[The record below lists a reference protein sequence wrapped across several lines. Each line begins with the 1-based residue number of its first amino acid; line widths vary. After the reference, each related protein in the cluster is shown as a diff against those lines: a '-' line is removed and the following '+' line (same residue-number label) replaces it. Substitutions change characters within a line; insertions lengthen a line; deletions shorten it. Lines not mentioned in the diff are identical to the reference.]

1 MLDGGE
7 RVEHSRGDEDE
18 GEAVGPDHPLA
29 VNGDVTVTRG
39 DEGGDSEEEP
49 EAGLGP
55 CFGVEVGEGGAYGF
69 KVMADDERGG
79 SGDEDADDVDLAKKA
94 VEGRVSLAET
104 GGELQGAE
112 EESRESGE
120 SVGKEDEFFA
130 EDAGA
135 VRAAGREERVLGE
148 DEDGEEGEAHEEPEG
163 GLGEVRA
170 ARGRG

>member
-7 RVEHSRGDEDE
+7 RVED
-18 GEAVGPDHPLA
+18 P
-29 VNGDVTVTRG
+29 RG

-49 EAGLGP
+49 EARLGP
-55 CFGVEVGEGGAYGF
+55 GLGVEVGEGGAYGF
-69 KVMADDERGG
+69 KVMADEERGG
-79 SGDEDADDVDLAKKA
+79 GGDEDADDVDLAKEA
-94 VEGRVSLAET
+94 VEGRVSLAEA

-112 EESRESGE
+112 EEGGESGE
-120 SVGKEDEFFA
+120 SVGEEYEFFA

-135 VRAAGREERVLGE
+135 VGAVGREERVLGE
-148 DEDGEEGEAHEEPEG
+148 DEDGEEGEAREEPEG